1 MEENKTGVVAPG
13 ALLDEM
19 QVAASVGVSV
29 ATVRRWRQRR
39 TGPPF
44 LRVGACV
51 RYRPADLTAWLDT
64 LPRGGSAR
72 SEEVAHASA

>member
-1 MEENKTGVVAPG
+1 MTDHRAGSLGE
-13 ALLDEM
+13 ALLDEGG
-19 QVAASVGVSV
+19 VAATVGVSV

-51 RYRPADLTAWLDT
+51 RYRPVDLVAWLDT
-64 LPRGGSAR
+64 LPRGGSERA
-72 SEEVAHASA
+72 EEVANAGA

>member
-1 MEENKTGVVAPG
+1 MTDHRASSPG
-13 ALLDEM
+13 EALLDEGG
-19 QVAASVGVSV
+19 VAATVGVSV
-29 ATVRRWRQRR
+29 ATVRRWRQQR

-44 LRVGACV
+44 VRVGACV
-51 RYRPADLTAWLDT
+51 RYRPADLAAWIDT